1 MPRKRNFKEPRSPLL
16 VLTAGEDEAL
26 FFSQMRRDCR
36 YSNMRVF
43 QKSGES
49 KSLVEMIR
57 EAGKL
62 RLEHGLGTAWCI
74 FNPHDIELNPKEL
87 AESRDLAAKKR
98 VALAYTNPGIEFWYY
113 LHFAIPDTPF
123 RSREDAAEALQRYI
137 PDFRLGPKYLREQGS
152 DLYMKL
158 FTNKAQAV
166 LHANRFNM
174 LFGDRVG
181 LSGPRLDYSCT
192 IPKFLNDVSD
202 LCGKCFIAKGQNAA
216 ELQKY

>member
-1 MPRKRNFKEPRSPLL
+1 MPRKRNFKEPRVPLII
-16 VLTAGEDEAL
+16 LTAGEDEAL
-26 FFSQMRRDCR
+26 YFTQMRCDCR
-36 YSNMRVF
+36 FSNMRVF
-43 QKSGES
+43 QKSSES
-49 KSLVEMIR
+49 KSLVDMIK

-62 RLEHGLGTAWCI
+62 RLEHGLGNAWCI
-74 FNPHDIELNPKEL
+74 FNPHDIELSPKEL
-87 AESRDLAAKKR
+87 QESRALAAKKR

-123 RSREDAAEALQRYI
+123 RSREDASEALRRYI
-137 PDFRLGPKYLREQGS
+137 PEYRLGTRFLKDQGS

-181 LSGPRLDYSCT
+181 MSGPRLDYSCT
-192 IPKFLNDVSD
+192 IPKLLKDISDV
-202 LCGKCFIAKGQNAA
+202 CGKCFISKGQNAA